1 MTQEMCGKAVD
12 ARLPALKFVPDWLV
26 TNKMLEKLDNAVFVT
41 GSTIFFHEDS
51 GHVTFFSDDMGLY
64 TIHIVLKR
72 KTFIRKLA
80 SKTQKP

>member
-41 GSTIFFHEDS
+41 GSTILFNEDS
-51 GHVTFFSDDMGLY
+51 GNVTFFS
-64 TIHIVLKR
+64 
-72 KTFIRKLA
+72 
-80 SKTQKP
+80 